1 MKKENRHSLRGV
13 ILLLTGMALV
23 VTVSIFVTMAYL
35 TAITNSRENF
45 FQGAPNIKGE
55 TVEPYGQAEGEFDGD
70 STVNYAYQ
78 PGNACAKD
86 PLIHNKTTDS
96 EVYVGARVDF
106 YIAVTKSGDNPV
118 YRQVPYSLFTKY
130 VSISGWN
137 TGSGSGQWEEIDVP
151 TARAAND
158 NAVLADSG
166 FSDALGTR
174 WSKYYVYNDVLDK
187 ADSFAESVT
196 PDTVNSAYK
205 IGSATNQSGSTSSV
219 KTSITSPI
227 FTSVTPS
234 GKITVSDTLPTASG
248 TSSGAGEYSAVLFA
262 DGPQFGDV
270 YECFDF
276 KIVVNGYGVAAE
288 SSAARSEVIEHL
300 KDDLDLPTV
309 RIDVYTSSATNT
321 QLKASHS

>member
-187 ADSFAESVT
+187 AGSFAESVT
-196 PDTVNSAYK
+196 IDTNNHAYT
-205 IGSATNQSGSTSSV
+205 IGSTANQSGSTSSA
-219 KTSITSPI
+219 KTSITSPL
-227 FTSVTPS
+227 FTGVTPN
-234 GKITVSDTLPTASG
+234 GRITVSDTLPTANG
-248 TSSGAGEYSAVLFA
+248 GSSGGYATVLYA

-270 YECFDF
+270 YQCFDF
-276 KIVVNGYGVAAE
+276 RIVVNGYGVAAE
-288 SSAARSEVIEHL
+288 SAAVRSEVIEHL
-300 KDDLDLPTV
+300 KADMDLPTV
-309 RIDVYTSSATNT
+309 RIDVSTPSATNT